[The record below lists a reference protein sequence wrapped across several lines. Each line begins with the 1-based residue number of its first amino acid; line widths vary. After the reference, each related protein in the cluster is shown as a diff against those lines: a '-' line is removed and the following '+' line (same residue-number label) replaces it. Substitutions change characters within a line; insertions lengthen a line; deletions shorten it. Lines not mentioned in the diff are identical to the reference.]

1 MNGLRE
7 SAESAAS
14 ALSEAEKKRDLAI
27 AESRIIIR
35 LSKNVIHAIHVGAD
49 HDDISKEMRTKMTNL
64 VSKLEGDRLLYTS
77 AADAMMEFA
86 EAEIL
91 DDVVSSRPI
100 RGHVQMGITAESWVM
115 GLADSIGE
123 IRRVIVTCLMAG
135 DTARAKTLFAAMEEI
150 TEELMLFDVPDGV
163 VQLRRKQD
171 VARGIVEKTRSDMLG
186 ACSK

>member
-7 SAESAAS
+7 SAESAAA
-14 ALSEAEKKRDLAI
+14 ALSDAEKRRDLAI
-27 AESRIIIR
+27 AESRVIIR
-35 LSKNVIHAIHVGAD
+35 LSKNVIHAIHVGSDHAD
-49 HDDISKEMRTKMTNL
+49 ASGEMRDRMAKL
-64 VSKLEGDRLLYTS
+64 VSSLEGDALLFTS

-91 DDVVSSRPI
+91 DDVVSGRPV
-100 RGHVQMGITAESWVM
+100 RGYAQMGITAQSWVM

-123 IRRVIVTCLMAG
+123 IRRVIVTCLMSG
-135 DTARAKTLFAAMEEI
+135 NVARAKDLFAAMEEI

-171 VARGIVEKTRSDMLG
+171 VARGIVEKTRSDMLS

>member
-7 SAESAAS
+7 SAESAAA
-14 ALSEAEKKRDLAI
+14 ALSEAEKKRDLTI

-35 LSKNVIHAIHVGAD
+35 LSKNVIHAIHVGSD
-49 HDDISKEMRTKMTNL
+49 HTDTSKEMNDRMAKL
-64 VSKLEGDRLLYTS
+64 VSSLNGDPLMLTS

-100 RGHVQMGITAESWVM
+100 RDYSRMGITPQSWVM

-123 IRRVIVTCLMAG
+123 IRRVIVTCLMSG
-135 DTARAKTLFAAMEEI
+135 DTERAKALFGSMEKI

-171 VARGIVEKTRSDMLG
+171 VARGIMEKTRSDMLS
-186 ACSK
+186 ACSR

>member
-7 SAESAAS
+7 SAESAAA

-35 LSKNVIHAIHVGAD
+35 LSKNVIHAIHVGSDHAD
-49 HDDISKEMRTKMTNL
+49 ASKEMRDRVAKL
-64 VSKLEGDRLLYTS
+64 VSSLEGDPLLFTS
-77 AADAMMEFA
+77 ASDALMEFA

-100 RGHVQMGITAESWVM
+100 RGHSQMGITPQSWVM

-123 IRRVIVTCLMAG
+123 IRRVIVTCLMSG
-135 DTARAKTLFAAMEEI
+135 DTARAKSLFSAMEEI

-171 VARGIVEKTRSDMLG
+171 VARGITEKTRSDMLN
-186 ACSK
+186 ACSE